1 MARDA
6 ATCAELMAAL
16 APEAPELTP
25 VELGSLAELRIATA
39 PEVDLEGATQAEL
52 PLAVDLAP
60 AFMREV
66 AETHERT
73 FAEHREL
80 YGANVATKV
89 GRCLAVEDAAV
100 EGARRRREELRER
113 VAGMF
118 EAFDLFVCPSVAI
131 EAPRDDVDE
140 LAMREDG
147 IRNTIPFNAVGAP
160 ALSLPWPGI
169 PSGSLQV
176 VAAPGR
182 DALVLAA
189 GELLER
195 RRAPG

>member
-1 MARDA
+1 
-6 ATCAELMAAL
+6 
-16 APEAPELTP
+16 
-25 VELGSLAELRIATA
+25 
-39 PEVDLEGATQAEL
+39 
-52 PLAVDLAP
+52 VDLAP

-66 AETHERT
+66 AETHERIFT
-73 FAEHREL
+73 EHREL
-80 YGANVATKV
+80 YGANVGTKV
-89 GRCLAVEDAAV
+89 ARCLAVSEAAV

-113 VAGMF
+113 VAGLF
-118 EAFDLFVCPSVAI
+118 EAFDLFICPSVAI
-131 EAPRDDVDE
+131 SAPRDDVDE
-140 LAMREDG
+140 LTMREDA

-182 DALVLAA
+182 DALALAA

-195 RRAPG
+195 ARGGG